1 MRAIRI
7 LLVDDMPI
15 VLHGLRLRLSLE
27 PDLSVVGE
35 AGDGVTAVAKAQA
48 LEPDVVV
55 MDVKM
60 PRMDGF
66 RATERLCELVP
77 SAAVILT
84 SMHEDAETRMRAV
97 RAGAIA
103 FVPKSAA
110 ADALIGA
117 IRRAVSGAWDPEQ
130 TPR

>member
-1 MRAIRI
+1 
-7 LLVDDMPI
+7 MPI

-35 AGDGVTAVAKAQA
+35 ASDGVEALAKAQT

-60 PRMDGF
+60 PGMDGF
-66 RATERLCELVP
+66 SATERLRELVP
-77 SAAVILT
+77 STAVILT
-84 SMHEDAETRMRAV
+84 SMHEDAETRMRSV

-103 FVPKSAA
+103 FVAKSAE
-110 ADALIGA
+110 ADALVSA
-117 IRRAVSGAWDPEQ
+117 IRRAASGAWD
-130 TPR
+130 